1 MGDPIDDLIAQY
13 SGGTSGGTTTST
25 AKDGWQQT
33 DVPGLSY
40 HAGTNTY
47 AYGGTIITDNEA
59 RQIIQDWQA
68 KQRSSSS
75 YNVSQSYADPASL
88 ALDARSLD
96 LKAQDQAFNQQM
108 AKDQWL
114 FQQQNAID
122 QLQLQ
127 RDKFA
132 ADLANNA
139 QAFAIENQKL
149 AFAKDQF
156 AFTSALGLRQEERA
170 TQAQLFDQQATVAGL
185 QLQMTSIAQHTR
197 ELNAQLQNEVA
208 MFNAG
213 KAADVSMFNID
224 QQTKVATFNAQGQ
237 FNASTFNAQM
247 GFEVQKANVENERLR
262 QQQLID
268 VAGKISEAAKD
279 PGDRGKLAAL
289 ILALG
294 GGANIGATDAG
305 LAQSD
310 LRTTDSLTP
319 LEAMLRQQIGRAH
332 V

>member
-108 AKDQWL
+108 A
-114 FQQQNAID
+114 
-122 QLQLQ
+122 
-127 RDKFA
+127 
-132 ADLANNA
+132 
-139 QAFAIENQKL
+139 
-149 AFAKDQF
+149 
-156 AFTSALGLRQEERA
+156 
-170 TQAQLFDQQATVAGL
+170 
-185 QLQMTSIAQHTR
+185 
-197 ELNAQLQNEVA
+197 
-208 MFNAG
+208 
-213 KAADVSMFNID
+213 
-224 QQTKVATFNAQGQ
+224 
-237 FNASTFNAQM
+237 
-247 GFEVQKANVENERLR
+247 
-262 QQQLID
+262 
-268 VAGKISEAAKD
+268 
-279 PGDRGKLAAL
+279 
-289 ILALG
+289 
-294 GGANIGATDAG
+294 GGADPHAKA
-305 LAQSD
+305 
-310 LRTTDSLTP
+310 
-319 LEAMLRQQIGRAH
+319 
-332 V
+332 